1 MIDLTEYE
9 KQEQHSEEW
18 FLARRGK
25 ITASQ
30 VANIIGKG
38 RGTEFSK
45 TGMTYIE
52 DCASELFVPRDI
64 WTSYLDE
71 FNKPSRAK
79 QRGTEN
85 EDNAR
90 QAYIKAMCMEPEQMK
105 QVGFIPWP
113 EDKLVGGSPDGCVP
127 DENVV
132 IEIKCPYTLRAHM
145 EHLAYR
151 CPDDLKKD
159 NPGYYWQ
166 CIMNMM
172 LTDAGACDF
181 ISYHPWFGTQAQ
193 LKVLRIPRNDDDE
206 MLLQSR
212 LLKAT
217 ALYREMAVNVQETH
231 KIIINYADI

>member
-38 RGTEFSK
+38 RGAEFSK
-45 TGMTYIE
+45 TGMSYIE
-52 DCASELFVPRDI
+52 DCASELFVPKNI

-71 FNKPSRAK
+71 FNRPSKAM
-79 QRGTEN
+79 QWGTDN

-90 QAYIKAMCMEPEQMK
+90 QRYVEEMGLADEQMR
-105 QVGFIPWP
+105 QVGFIPWS

-132 IEIKCPYTLRAHM
+132 IEIKCPYTLRAHL

-151 CPDDLKKD
+151 CPADLKAD
-159 NPGYYWQ
+159 NPQYYWQ
-166 CIMNMM
+166 CVMNMM

-181 ISYHPWFGTQAQ
+181 ISYHPWFGKESQ
-193 LKVLRIPRNDDDE
+193 LKVLRIPRNDEDE
-206 MLLQSR
+206 DLLHSR

-217 ALYREMAVNVQETH
+217 AVYRELATRVMEAKKT
-231 KIIINYADI
+231 ILTY